1 MPPDRMQ
8 HSKVGN
14 LSFAAFLIIEARR
27 KGMLSK
33 KGKKNNIS
41 MIHCRL
47 SSFPDFVPSKE
58 REKKSL
64 AVNDF
69 TVQEPRCSSKIPGR
83 RDGGL
88 HEKDTRNEQKWQGDM
103 AKCCQF
109 VINGGVRGPPP
120 ARGRRGRC
128 RCPPRRL

>member
-27 KGMLSK
+27 KGMQSK
-33 KGKKNNIS
+33 KSKKN

-47 SSFPDFVPSKE
+47 SSFHNFVPAKE

-69 TVQEPRCSSKIPGR
+69 TVQEPRCSSTIPGR
-83 RDGGL
+83 RDGGF
-88 HEKDTRNEQKWQGDM
+88 HGKDTRNEQK
-103 AKCCQF
+103 
-109 VINGGVRGPPP
+109 
-120 ARGRRGRC
+120 
-128 RCPPRRL
+128 